1 MNNYVTGSVIRSLR
15 EGKGMTQEQ
24 LAQKLFLSSKTISKW
39 ETGNG
44 FPDIN
49 LLEPLAAAL
58 DISVIELLN
67 GETIR
72 NTNAASDIVKCRWYV
87 CPVCGNVIHSMGEAA
102 IACHGVQLAPAQ
114 AEPSDERHMIFIEG
128 VEDEYFVRIDHD
140 MNKQHYISFVAA
152 LSPDRL
158 QLVKLYPEGNAEAR
172 FQLRGV
178 KRIYFYCNRDGLY
191 YTDVHRAIDGRTH
204 SARETEERR
213 ALEAAAKV
221 ILG

>member
-87 CPVCGNVIHSMGEAA
+87 CPVCGNVIQSTGDAVVSCCGITLPALCAEPAGAEHA
-102 IACHGVQLAPAQ
+102 IAVQPV
-114 AEPSDERHMIFIEG
+114 DG
-128 VEDEYFVRIDHD
+128 EYFVQVEHA
-140 MNKQHYISFVAA
+140 MSKTHYISFLAA
-152 LSPDRL
+152 VGDNSV
-158 QLVKLYPEGNAEAR
+158 QLVKLYPEGSAQAHFR
-172 FQLRGV
+172 KSRV
-178 KRIYFYCNRDGLY
+178 KIIYAYCNHHGLF
-191 YTDVHRAIDGRTH
+191 
-204 SARETEERR
+204 
-213 ALEAAAKV
+213 AKT
-221 ILG
+221 I